1 MNPSKTCRC
10 FPRGAIGIL
19 AAVMV
24 LAAGTSVARADIT
37 ITDWDLITLAFD
49 YTGHYAQAENYTV
62 TLPLPPSPQSVSI
75 GSSSAKTTAKTTYD
89 FSITGDSAT
98 FGFLFDHARAGAAGA
113 EAYSWGY
120 LEFSVDQEL
129 PYTITG
135 AYAMTGGN
143 RIGLAAVLTDFSTG
157 STFFSNSQESRYK
170 ATEVF
175 HVGGTGGDYGNDL
188 SGNQSGTLLA
198 NHTYWFLYSADI
210 TNLGAADS
218 GASALGDL
226 TLWINTQ
233 PIPVPG
239 AALLG
244 VIGLAAVG
252 WWQKSRG
259 RSARSA
265 S

>member
-1 MNPSKTCRC
+1 
-10 FPRGAIGIL
+10 
-19 AAVMV
+19 MV
-24 LAAGTSVARADIT
+24 LAAGPSVARADIT
-37 ITDWDLITLAFD
+37 IAYWDLITLAYD
-49 YTGHYAQAENYTV
+49 YPEHFSQAENYTV

-75 GSSSAKTTAKTTYD
+75 GSSSAKTTYD

-113 EAYSWGY
+113 AAYSLGDLWFTVGQ
-120 LEFSVDQEL
+120 DQNL

-143 RIGLAAVLTDFSTG
+143 RIGLAAVLTDLGTG
-157 STFFSNSQESRYK
+157 STFFSNSQESRIT
-170 ATEVF
+170 ANEAF
-175 HVGGTGGDYGNDL
+175 HVGGTDGDYGNVL
-188 SGNQSGTLLA
+188 LGNQSGTLVA
-198 NHTYWFLYSADI
+198 GHTYSFLYSADI

-226 TLWINTQ
+226 TLWVNTQ